1 MAGIARSWPMRASRV
16 DARREVRLDRP
27 QSQRIA
33 MRRIAVAIAAAL
45 SLTACAGV
53 DTTEA
58 ADAEPAAA
66 ASPQALAAWDKW
78 RANENAAWAGKEFA
92 ILKIDDA
99 VYLNDGQSAWLTNKK
114 QVVLQYAW
122 TMDALAAPSGLRV
135 TYKSGKAEIR
145 HKGKTQRFTLEKM
158 QSVPV
163 TPGIDV
169 RFALTQVNP
178 GVNGLRVM
186 VYNQANP
193 LAKEFHG
200 LEHFPYNPDA
210 VVEAT
215 FEAAPSIDGVDFQTS
230 RGWLKRINRAGYAS
244 FTLMG
249 KPMKLAM
256 YTDETDPKKVKQL
269 SVFFLDELS
278 GKETYGVG
286 RYLDVD
292 VNGLPQRLTIDF
304 NQAYNPNCA
313 RSPHYNCPYATDKIP
328 LALRAGE
335 KIPPK
340 H

>member
-1 MAGIARSWPMRASRV
+1 
-16 DARREVRLDRP
+16 
-27 QSQRIA
+27 
-33 MRRIAVAIAAAL
+33 MRRSALLAIAAAFAL
-45 SLTACAGV
+45 SACASV
-53 DTTEA
+53 DTPEA
-58 ADAEPAAA
+58 ADAEPAST

-78 RANENAAWAGKEFA
+78 RADENAAWAGKEFA

-99 VYLNDGQSAWLTNKK
+99 VYLNEGQTAWLTNKK
-114 QVVLQYAW
+114 QAVLQYAW
-122 TMDALAAPSGLRV
+122 TLDAKAAPAGLRI
-135 TYKSGKAEIR
+135 TYKGGKAEVR
-145 HKGKTQRFTLEKM
+145 YKGKTQRFTLEKM
-158 QSVPV
+158 QTVPV
-163 TPGIDV
+163 APGIDV

-193 LAKEFHG
+193 LAKEFRG
-200 LEHFPYNPDA
+200 LDHFAYNPDA

-215 FEAAPSIDGVDFQTS
+215 FEAAPSLDGVDFQTS

-249 KPMKLAM
+249 KPMKVAM
-256 YTDETDPKKVKQL
+256 YTDETDPGKVTRL
-269 SVFFLDELS
+269 SMFYLDELS

-286 RYLDVD
+286 RYLDVE
-292 VNGLPQRLTIDF
+292 VKGLPKRLTIDF